1 MSVKQRPTIL
11 ITMGD
16 AAGVGPEIIVKALL
30 SKQIYSIC
38 RPLVVGDGMTISKAI
53 RLLDSPLK
61 LHPVNEASEVNSE
74 FGSIDLIDLKNLDQ
88 SEIIVGQVCKA
99 CGKAAMEYIGQAAQL
114 ALAGKVK
121 AVVTTPINKEATIQA
136 GYGDVGHLEFFA
148 RITQASEY
156 ATMLVSG
163 SLRVVH
169 LTTHYSLRDA
179 CELVTKERIFAKLR
193 LTHDSFGQWGIA
205 HPRIGVAALNPHASE
220 GGAFGSEENEQIL
233 PAIRE
238 GQELGIDA
246 KGPFPA
252 DSIFNRA
259 IDGEFDVTLAMYHD
273 QGHIPIKV
281 HGFERSVSVAL
292 GLPFIR
298 TSVDHGT
305 AFDIAGKGITDSQS
319 LEEAIIMAVQL
330 CEGRGLLN

>member
-1 MSVKQRPTIL
+1 MSVRQRPTIVV
-11 ITMGD
+11 TMGD
-16 AAGVGPEIIVKALL
+16 ASGIGPEIIVKALL
-30 SKQIYSIC
+30 SKQIYGSC
-38 RPLVVGDGMTISKAI
+38 CPLVVGDGMTMSRAI

-61 LHPVNEASEVNSE
+61 LHPVNESGEVNGE
-74 FGSIDLIDLKNLDQ
+74 FGSIDFIDLKNLDQ
-88 SEIIVGQVCKA
+88 REIIVGQVCGS
-99 CGKAAMEYIGQAAQL
+99 CGKAAMEYIAQAAQL

-121 AVVTTPINKEATIQA
+121 AVVTTPINKEATIHA

-148 RITQASEY
+148 RITHASEY

-169 LTTHYSLRDA
+169 LTTHHSLRDA
-179 CELVTKERIFAKLR
+179 CELVTKEKIFAKLR

-205 HPRIGVAALNPHASE
+205 HPRIGVAALNPHAGE
-220 GGAFGSEENEQIL
+220 GGVFGSEENEQIL

-238 GQELGIDA
+238 AQELGIDA
-246 KGPFPA
+246 KGPFSA

-259 IDGEFDVTLAMYHD
+259 IGGEFDVILVMYHD

-281 HGFERSVSVAL
+281 HGFERSVSIAL

-305 AFDIAGKGITDSQS
+305 AFDIAGKGIADSQS
-319 LEEAIIMAVQL
+319 LEEAIEMAVQL
-330 CEGRGLLN
+330 CEGRGLPD